1 MGAGHNE
8 PGGNHVKITSVDVWT
23 VVVATIPGR
32 VHSPEWVPETGWDQV
47 PKHILRLNTDTEL
60 HGIGET
66 GRGVPLEQVQEG
78 ARVLLGCD
86 PEVLCLRDVYAVG
99 DGRVLDGTELG
110 VPAGV
115 GGGPAYQA
123 FEMAVLDLVGRA
135 RRQPIHALLGGA
147 VRSRVRADYW
157 MGHQTPEDGR
167 RSVARALE
175 HGFHGVKIKCKLDE
189 PMEDRLRA
197 MRDVGGVEF
206 KVTVDP
212 NERFHTAEQAIE
224 LAHRLVALGNVEVFE
239 DPIPK
244 SDIEGWVRIHEE
256 VEAPIAMHL
265 GSGAKM
271 LEALQAGC
279 VDCFN
284 LGSGPVSMPDLAHI
298 AAAADMP
305 CWHGSGNDLGIMDT
319 SYIHAAALAPNCTMA
334 SDFVGSW
341 TREDDLITEPIE
353 FVDGYVATPEK
364 PGLGCD
370 LDLSAL
376 SRYAQAH
383 EEIHK

>member
-1 MGAGHNE
+1 M
-8 PGGNHVKITSVDVWT
+8 KITSVDIWT
-23 VVVATIPGR
+23 VVVPTIPGR

-47 PKHILRLNTDTEL
+47 PKHLLRLNTDTEL

-66 GRGVPLEQVQEG
+66 GRGVPLDQVQEG
-78 ARVLLGCD
+78 ARLLLGSD
-86 PEVLCLRDVYAVG
+86 PERLCLRDIYSVPC
-99 DGRVLDGTELG
+99 GRVLDGSERG

-115 GGGPAYQA
+115 QQGPAYAA

-135 RRQPIHALLGGA
+135 RQLPVHALLGGA

-157 MGHQTPEDGR
+157 IGHQTPEDGR
-167 RSVARALE
+167 RSVERALRL
-175 HGFHGVKIKCKLDE
+175 GFHGVKIKCKLEE
-189 PMEDRLRA
+189 PMEERLRA
-197 MRDVGGVEF
+197 MRDAGGVDF

-244 SDIEGWVRIHEE
+244 SDVEGYVRIHEE
-256 VEAPIAMHL
+256 VDAPIAMHL
-265 GSGAKM
+265 GSGAAM
-271 LEALQAGC
+271 LKALEAGC

-284 LGSGPVSMPDLAHI
+284 LGSGPVRMPDLAQI
-298 AAAADMP
+298 SEAAGLP

-319 SYIHAAALAPNCTMA
+319 SYVHAAALAPACTMA

-341 TREDDLITEPIE
+341 TREDDLIVEPIE
-353 FVDGYVATPEK
+353 FVDGYVATPQR

-370 LDLSAL
+370 LDLRAL
-376 SRYAQAH
+376 PRYTRAH
-383 EEIHK
+383 EEIR